1 MAKVRSRYVCSNCGA
16 ESTRWVG
23 KCDTCGDWNTY
34 VEAQVVS
41 GLSSK
46 EKLTPKTYESAI
58 KSASRNRDRY
68 KIGLAQLDAV
78 LGGGLVPGSVCLLS
92 GAPGMGKSTLLL
104 QIAEH
109 IGRGHKVLY
118 VSGEEAVE
126 QVALRAQRLGVESDI
141 LYAYSTD
148 ASAISQSIAS
158 GEFELVIVDSIQTL
172 RVPDVAASPG
182 GVAQVASA
190 THMLIGSAKKT
201 VTSVIV
207 VGQVTKEGS
216 IAGPKLL
223 EHMVDCVLHLEGDP
237 KSGFKVLRASKN
249 RFGTIDQ
256 SVLFVMGEKG
266 LELIDNPSK
275 ELLKERRFND
285 GSVVTCVMQGTRPLL
300 IEVQALVNRS
310 AFGYA
315 KRAVS
320 GFDASRLHVLIAL
333 LEKRTKL
340 SLADKDIYVNVVGGI
355 RANEPAVDL
364 AVCMAIASADKG
376 MQLKQDAVIFGEVG
390 LGGEVRR
397 VPFIEQ
403 RVKEATSMGFEHV
416 VGPKPTK
423 KLDNYEPTEDIRSA
437 LNRYLVK

>member
-1 MAKVRSRYVCSNCGA
+1 MPKAHSRYVCSNCGSA
-16 ESTRWVG
+16 STRWVG
-23 KCDTCGDWNTY
+23 KCDTCGEWNTY
-34 VEAQVVS
+34 VEAAIVA
-41 GLSSK
+41 GAATK
-46 EKLTPKTYESAI
+46 ETIKPQTYAEAIESAH
-58 KSASRNRDRY
+58 KTKDRY
-68 KIGLAQLDAV
+68 KSGLAQLDTV
-78 LGGGLVPGSVCLLS
+78 LGGGIVPGSVSLLS

-109 IGRGHKVLY
+109 VGHANKVLY
-118 VSGEEAVE
+118 ISGEEAVE
-126 QVALRAQRLGVESDI
+126 QVALRAQRLGVASDVH
-141 LYAYSTD
+141 YAYATD
-148 ASAISQSIAS
+148 ASAIAAIIAT
-158 GEFELVIVDSIQTL
+158 GEYALIIVDSIQTL

-190 THMLIGSAKKT
+190 THMIIGATKPT
-201 VTSVIV
+201 ATAVLV

-216 IAGPKLL
+216 VAGPKLL
-223 EHMVDCVLHLEGDP
+223 EHMVDCVLHLEGDT

-249 RFGTIDQ
+249 RFGTIDE

-275 ELLKERRFND
+275 ELLKERQFND
-285 GSVVTCVMQGTRPLL
+285 GSVVTCVMQGTRPYL

-320 GFDASRLHVLIAL
+320 GFDTNRLHVLIAL

-340 SLADKDIYVNVVGGI
+340 SLAEKDVYVNVVGGI
-355 RANEPAVDL
+355 KANEPAVDL

-376 MQLKQDAVIFGEVG
+376 MRLKRDAVVFGEVG

-403 RVKEATSMGFEHV
+403 RVKEAVSMGFGHV
-416 VGPKPTK
+416 IGPKVSK
-423 KLDNYEPTEDIRSA
+423 KLTDYEAVEDIRAA
-437 LNRYLVK
+437 LNSFLIK